1 MIKKYIVDGAEII
14 AYGCISIEE
23 IIDII
28 EELEFEEDLKRAMSE
43 YDKPNFKPIDLNQ
56 KPFNIEL

>member
-28 EELEFEEDLKRAMSE
+28 EELEFEEDLKN
-43 YDKPNFKPIDLNQ
+43 NFN
-56 KPFNIEL
+56 